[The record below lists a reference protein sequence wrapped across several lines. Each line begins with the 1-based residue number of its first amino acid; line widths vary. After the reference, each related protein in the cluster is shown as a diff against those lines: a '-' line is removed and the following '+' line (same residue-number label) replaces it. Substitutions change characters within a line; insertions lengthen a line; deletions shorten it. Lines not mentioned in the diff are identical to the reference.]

1 MKRPPLYTIFELIAF
16 RHWFARLYRVEVRD
30 RARIPATGPV
40 ILVAN
45 HESLL
50 DPWLLG
56 LVTRR
61 PIRYMAKAELW
72 SYPVLRS
79 LMEWFGTFPVSRGRG
94 DRGAVGRAAELLAH
108 GQVLGMFPQ
117 GTCLPYRDRPWLR
130 GAARLAL
137 ANGTT
142 IVPVCIVGSERALRP
157 ASFKIGLPRIKVIVC
172 EPIPVAETRPTV
184 AAAKE
189 LTARAEQAIEEAR
202 APFGPPAHAWYPD
215 GGGRD
220 RMLS

>member
-1 MKRPPLYTIFELIAF
+1 MNRPPLYTILELVAF
-16 RHWFARLYRVEVRD
+16 RHWFARIYRVQLTNRE
-30 RARIPATGPV
+30 RIPATGAV

-45 HESLL
+45 HESLI

-56 LVTRR
+56 VATPR

-72 SYPVLRS
+72 NYPVLRT
-79 LMEWFGTFPVSRGRG
+79 LMELFGTFPVSRGIG
-94 DRGAVGRAAELLAH
+94 DRGAVGRAAQLLDE

-117 GTCLPYRDRPWLR
+117 GTCLPYRNRPWLR

-137 ANGTT
+137 STGTT

-157 ASFKIGLPRIKVIVC
+157 AKFKIGLPRIRIIVC
-172 EPIPVAETRPTV
+172 EPIDVAQTRPTV

-189 LTARAEQAIEEAR
+189 LTARVEHVIEAAR
-202 APFGPPAHAWYPD
+202 APYGPPAHAWYPEQ
-215 GGGRD
+215 RVA
-220 RMLS
+220 